1 MSQDSQSA
9 SRLGIGLGILG
20 ILLGNEKWPD
30 SSEATVSA
38 YACRC
43 PLDFA
48 VAARTANRPEE
59 TPSATTSLGEAVR
72 PEAAPHSKG
81 ACATL
86 LCWATAGRLGAVA
99 DCPFAS
105 ASSVWDGSYAVWV
118 IDSVMPE
125 RHDFSLTRQRI
136 TFSRMGHLQ
145 INLSTILYH
154 SGLSQARL
162 ARRTGLRP
170 GTISDLVSGS
180 AKRVEFSTLTR
191 ILDGLWD
198 ELGRPFS
205 IEDLLH
211 FESERLETQPD
222 GTVIATDQ
230 YGLRWYVLED
240 GLYRP
245 VPRTHL

>member
-1 MSQDSQSA
+1 
-9 SRLGIGLGILG
+9 
-20 ILLGNEKWPD
+20 
-30 SSEATVSA
+30 
-38 YACRC
+38 
-43 PLDFA
+43 
-48 VAARTANRPEE
+48 
-59 TPSATTSLGEAVR
+59 
-72 PEAAPHSKG
+72 
-81 ACATL
+81 
-86 LCWATAGRLGAVA
+86 
-99 DCPFAS
+99 
-105 ASSVWDGSYAVWV
+105 
-118 IDSVMPE
+118 
-125 RHDFSLTRQRI
+125 
-136 TFSRMGHLQ
+136 MGHLQ